1 MMAQKALL
9 FNDNDIFNKIMNS
22 KHPKK
27 YKKLR
32 KKIKNFSDLK

>member
-22 KHPKK
+22 KHPKE
-27 YKKLR
+27 YKGLGR
-32 KKIKNFSDLK
+32 KIKTSLI